1 LQNNTFSALFIGQNL
16 VKLSSVAST
25 NNYLKDLVSNSG
37 PLAEG
42 SVIMAD
48 HQFAGKGQLQNVW
61 ESEAGK
67 NLTISILLKPTFLGI
82 DQQFELNKSVSLALL
97 DVLSPLLGPE
107 VSIKWPNDIL
117 VADRKIAGILI
128 ENSVQGSRWKQAVV
142 GIGLNVNQTQFS
154 PNLTRAT
161 SIKNV
166 LQTEYNLN
174 SLLADLCMAL
184 ERRYLQVRAQK
195 FADLHRDY
203 LQHLFKFGE
212 QSRFR
217 VGDEVIEAEISGV
230 SPTGLLELYSSNGTQ
245 NFGFKEIAFCFD

>member
-42 SVIMAD
+42 TVIMAD

-67 NLTISILLKPTFLGI
+67 NLTISILLKPTFLTVG
-82 DQQFELNKSVSLALL
+82 QQFELNKAVSLALL
-97 DVLSPLLGPE
+97 DVLSPLLGSE

-117 VADRKIAGILI
+117 VSGKKIAGILI

-174 SLLADLCMAL
+174 SLLADLCMAV

-212 QSRFR
+212 QSKFR
-217 VGDEVIEAEISGV
+217 VANELIEAEIMGV
-230 SPTGLLELYSSNGTQ
+230 SPTGLLELHTSKGTQ
-245 NFGFKEIAFCFD
+245 TVGFKEIAFCFD

>member
-1 LQNNTFSALFIGQNL
+1 M

-42 SVIMAD
+42 TVIMAE
-48 HQFAGKGQLQNVW
+48 HQFAGRGQMQNVW

-67 NLTISILLKPTFLGI
+67 NLSISILLRPTFLAI
-82 DQQFELNKSVSLALL
+82 EQQFELNKAVSLALL
-97 DVLSPLLGPE
+97 DVLKPLLGPK

-117 VADRKIAGILI
+117 VEGKKIAGILI
-128 ENSVQGSRWKQAVV
+128 ENSLQGNRWKQAVV

-161 SIKNV
+161 SMKTLLHRNF
-166 LQTEYNLN
+166 ELN
-174 SLLADLCMAL
+174 TLLADLCVAL
-184 ERRYLQVRAQK
+184 EKRYLQVRAQK
-195 FADLHRDY
+195 FADLHHDY

-212 QSRFR
+212 RSKFR
-217 VGDEVIEAEISGV
+217 VGDEVFEAKISGI
-230 SPTGLLELYSSNGTQ
+230 SPAGLLELHTQ
-245 NFGFKEIAFCFD
+245 NGIQVFGFKEIAFCFD

>member
-1 LQNNTFSALFIGQNL
+1 MQNNTFSALFIGQNL

-25 NNYLKDLVSNSG
+25 NNYLKELVSNSG
-37 PLAEG
+37 PLTEG
-42 SVIMAD
+42 TVIMAD
-48 HQFAGKGQLQNVW
+48 HQFAGKGQLQHVW

-67 NLTISILLKPTFLGI
+67 NLTISILLKPTFLPVG
-82 DQQFELNKSVSLALL
+82 QQFELNKVVSLALL
-97 DVLSPLLGPE
+97 DALKPLFGAK

-117 VADRKIAGILI
+117 VSGKKIAGILI
-128 ENSVQGSRWKQAVV
+128 ENSVQGSRWKHAVV
-142 GIGLNVNQTQFS
+142 GIGLNVNQIQFS

-174 SLLADLCMAL
+174 SLLPDLCVAL
-184 ERRYLQVRAQK
+184 ERRYLQLRAQK

-212 QSRFR
+212 QSKFK
-217 VGDEVIEAEISGV
+217 VGDEVIEAEIMGV
-230 SPTGLLELYSSNGTQ
+230 SPTGLLELHTSRGTRT
-245 NFGFKEIAFCFD
+245 FGFKEITFCFD

>member
-1 LQNNTFSALFIGQNL
+1 LQNNTFSALFFGQNL

-42 SVIMAD
+42 SVIMAE

-82 DQQFELNKSVSLALL
+82 EQQFELNKAVSLALL
-97 DVLSPLLGPE
+97 DVLMPLLGAK

-117 VADRKIAGILI
+117 VDGKKIAGILI

-166 LQTEYNLN
+166 LHTDCDLN
-174 SLLADLCMAL
+174 SVLASLCVAL
-184 ERRYLQVRAQK
+184 EKRYLQVRAQK

-212 QSRFR
+212 QSKFR
-217 VGDEVIEAEISGV
+217 LGDEVIEAEISGV
-230 SPTGLLELYSSNGTQ
+230 SPTGLMELHTSKGTQ
-245 NFGFKEIAFCFD
+245 TFGFKEIAFCFD

>member
-1 LQNNTFSALFIGQNL
+1 MQNNTFSALFIGQNL

-42 SVIMAD
+42 TVIMAD
-48 HQFAGKGQLQNVW
+48 HQFAGKGQLQHVW

-67 NLTISILLKPTFLGI
+67 NLTISILLKPNFLGI
-82 DQQFELNKSVSLALL
+82 DQQFELNKVVALALL
-97 DVLSPLLGPE
+97 DVLTPLFGAK

-117 VADRKIAGILI
+117 VAGKKIAGILI
-128 ENSVQGSRWKQAVV
+128 ENTLQGSRWKHAVV

-174 SLLADLCMAL
+174 SLLADLCVAL
-184 ERRYLQVRAQK
+184 ERRYLQLRAQK

-212 QSRFR
+212 QSKFR

-230 SPTGLLELYSSNGTQ
+230 SLTGLLELNTSKGTRT
-245 NFGFKEIAFCFD
+245 FGFKEIAFCFD

>member
-1 LQNNTFSALFIGQNL
+1 MQNNTFSALFIGQNL

-48 HQFAGKGQLQNVW
+48 HQLAGKGQLQNVW

-67 NLTISILLKPTFLGI
+67 NLTISILLKPTFLSIG
-82 DQQFELNKSVSLALL
+82 QQFELNKAVSLALL
-97 DVLSPLLGPE
+97 DVLSPLLGSH

-117 VADRKIAGILI
+117 VDDKKIAGILI

-161 SIKNV
+161 SLKNV
-166 LQTEYNLN
+166 LQTEYILN
-174 SLLADLCMAL
+174 SLLAELCVAL
-184 ERRYLQVRAQK
+184 ERRYLQLRAQK

-212 QSRFR
+212 QCKFR
-217 VGDEVIEAEISGV
+217 VDDQVIEAEISGV
-230 SPTGLLELYSSNGTQ
+230 SPAGLLELKTSKGTQ
-245 NFGFKEIAFCFD
+245 TFGFKEIAFCFD

>member
-25 NNYLKDLVSNSG
+25 NNYLKELVSNSG

-42 SVIMAD
+42 TVIMAD

-82 DQQFELNKSVSLALL
+82 EQQFELNKAVSLALL
-97 DVLSPLLGPE
+97 DVLTPLLGDT

-117 VADRKIAGILI
+117 VADKKIAGILI

-161 SIKNV
+161 SIKNI
-166 LQTEYNLN
+166 LHRDCDLN
-174 SLLADLCMAL
+174 SVLADLCVAL
-184 ERRYLQVRAQK
+184 EKRYLQVRAQK
-195 FADLHRDY
+195 FEHLHRDY

-212 QSRFR
+212 QSKFR
-217 VGDEVIEAEISGV
+217 VGDAVIEAEISGV
-230 SPTGLLELYSSNGTQ
+230 SPSGLLELHTSTGTQ
-245 NFGFKEIAFCFD
+245 TFGFKEIAFCFD